1 MIAYI
6 KWEIIELSFGKVLIL
21 TASWLGYELGITDL
35 TYSKISTL
43 ESIELFVYHHK
54 TENSEWLYAFME
66 NSEKQVFEEIIKISG
81 IWPKAALQILS
92 LWVENLAIAIKNTDN
107 KTIETI
113 KWIGKKMAEKI
124 ILELKDKDFINS
136 SFSQNTNYKK
146 QINLEKGKYDSV
158 ISTLSSMWY
167 RKEDIIKVLD
177 ELPEEKIE
185 VWEILTYVIK
195 EL

>member
-6 KWEIIELSFGKVLIL
+6 KWEIIELNFWKVVIL
-21 TASWLGYELGITDL
+21 TASWIGYELWITDL

-43 ESIELFVYHHK
+43 ENIELFVYHHK
-54 TENSEWLYAFME
+54 TENSEWLYGFIE
-66 NSEKQVFEEIIKISG
+66 SVEKQVFEEIIKISWV
-81 IWPKAALQILS
+81 WPKAGLQILS
-92 LWVENLAIAIKNTDN
+92 LWVERLANAIKNTDN

-136 SFSQNTNYKK
+136 SFNQDTNSKK
-146 QINLEKGKYDSV
+146 QINIEKGKYDSV

-177 ELPEEKIE
+177 ELPKEKIE
-185 VWEILTYVIK
+185 VWEILAYVIK